1 MKISCQQRF
10 QNQRGFSLVE
20 LLVAMAITIIVMA
33 AAMMMFIK
41 SLDTNDMT
49 MLIAEMQANARAGT
63 NALAQDINQA
73 GTGINWGGYTLAS
86 GGGAENF
93 GNNATYMNPNN
104 FYTVPA
110 SAGPPA
116 TPATNVMY
124 GITPVDGGGPAIKGP
139 ANNGTGTPVQMDGI
153 NLVYA
158 DPILSSHDPTVSNWT
173 TPPAPG
179 PTVADAGAN
188 ITITMPNGMLP
199 AVNDN
204 NSGIR
209 IGDVLTLGNS
219 VVGVVSN
226 VTPGPPAVIMLSP
239 GDPYNLNQFGL
250 SGSVRSL
257 SSTFPTTGGA
267 YPNPVSVM
275 RLYVITYFLQG
286 LDAAGN
292 PVTKA
297 NVPAQAVDFRLM
309 RQVNQQAATIVA
321 EHINYLQFS
330 YDLGDSTC
338 LATAPMSHIP
348 DAVEPTACGIPT
360 AKPAYDKIRTVY
372 INLGARSAKPDK
384 RGVYYQ
390 TTVNTVVGPR
400 SLSYNNTY
408 PPDKTG
414 P

>member
-1 MKISCQQRF
+1 MKTSCQQRF
-10 QNQRGFSLVE
+10 RNQRGFSLVE

-33 AAMMMFIK
+33 AAMMMFMK

-73 GTGINWGGYTLAS
+73 GTGIAWGGYTLAQ
-86 GGGAENF
+86 GPAENF

-124 GITPVDGGGPAIKGP
+124 GITPVDGGGPAIAGP
-139 ANNGTGTPVQMDGI
+139 ANNGAGAPVQMDGI

-158 DPILSSHDPTVSNWT
+158 DPVLSSSDPTVSNWT

-179 PTVADAGAN
+179 PAVADAGAN

-209 IGDVLTLGNS
+209 IGDVLTLNNS

-226 VTPGPPAVIMLSP
+226 VAPGPPAIITLSP
-239 GDPYNLNQFGL
+239 GDPYNINQFGPVGAGTP
-250 SGSVRSL
+250 GSVRSL
-257 SSTFPTTGGA
+257 AP
-267 YPNPVSVM
+267 YPISVNVM

-286 LDAAGN
+286 IDAAGN

-297 NVPAQAVDFRLM
+297 AAATAVDFRLM

-330 YDLGDSTC
+330 YDLGDPSC
-338 LATAPMSHIP
+338 LTTAPMSHIP
-348 DAVEPTACGIPT
+348 NAVEPTACGIPT

-390 TTVNTVVGPR
+390 TTVNTTVGPR

-408 PPDKTG
+408 PADK

>member
-1 MKISCQQRF
+1 MKTPCQQRF

-33 AAMMMFIK
+33 AAMMMFMK

-49 MLIAEMQANARAGT
+49 MLMAEMQANARAGT

-73 GTGINWGGYTLAS
+73 GTGIAWGGFTLPS

-124 GITPVDGGGPAIKGP
+124 GITPVDGGGPAIAGP
-139 ANNGTGTPVQMDGI
+139 ANNGTGIAVQMDGI

-158 DPILSSHDPTVSNWT
+158 DPILSSSDPTVSNWT

-179 PTVADAGAN
+179 PSVADNGAN

-209 IGDVLTLGNS
+209 IGDVLTLNNS

-226 VTPGPPAVIMLSP
+226 IAPGPPAVITLSP
-239 GDPYNLNQFGL
+239 GDPYNINQFGL

-257 SSTFPTTGGA
+257 STGGV
-267 YPNPVSVM
+267 YPNPVNVM
-275 RLYVITYFLQG
+275 RLLVITYFLQG
-286 LDAAGN
+286 IDALGN

-297 NVPAQAVDFRLM
+297 NAPTAVDFRLM
-309 RQVNQQAATIVA
+309 RQVNQQAASIVA

-338 LATAPMSHIP
+338 AVTAPMSHIP

-372 INLGARSAKPDK
+372 INLAARSAKPDK

-390 TTVNTVVGPR
+390 TTVNTTVGPR